1 MPFSQH
7 KITFLL
13 STDGTEGLDEGI
25 RLLVNEAM
33 LQERVAVLQALPYE
47 RSEARLGHANGFKPK
62 TLATRTGPIEFLE
75 INRRTRVAS
84 IFPHEL
90 SLLHLV
96 SAILCKTTDEW
107 LIGKNYL
114 NRQSPV
120 LSQT

>member
-25 RLLVNEAM
+25 RLLVNEAT

-62 TLATRTGPIEFLE
+62 TLATRTGPIEFRE
-75 INRRTRVAS
+75 INRRTRVAA

-96 SAILCKTTDEW
+96 SDFLCKTTD
-107 LIGKNYL
+107 K
-114 NRQSPV
+114 
-120 LSQT
+120 